1 MLLDAGEGVQTNI
14 RKYKVPMQ
22 KIDLIC
28 ISHMHGDHVLGLP
41 GLLGSMNLFGRERP
55 LCLTGPKALEPF
67 VRQALEHTKTYL
79 RFPLR
84 FTACN
89 PDHTAT
95 VEQWGDNTLT
105 SVPVKHRIE
114 AFGFK
119 LQNRPTQ
126 RNLKKEEIV
135 RNQLQRSEILKL
147 KSGLDVLRPTGEKLN
162 AADLCYALP
171 ATSTYVFSGDTA
183 PCDALRVAAANA
195 DVLYHEA
202 TFLHELHS
210 TARSTGHTTSK
221 QAADT
226 AVFTRVQTLILG
238 HLSSRYKD
246 ESVVLAEAQ
255 ETFAESHLAK
265 EGMRIRMVPGEKP
278 RIDYLE

>member
-1 MLLDAGEGVQTNI
+1 MLLDAGEGVQNNI

-22 KIDLIC
+22 KIDNVC

-55 LCLTGPKALEPF
+55 LSLAGPAALESF
-67 VRQALEHTKTYL
+67 VRQALEHTKTYV
-79 RFPLR
+79 RFPLE
-84 FTACN
+84 FISCDPTN
-89 PDHTAT
+89 PTIL
-95 VEQWGDNTLT
+95 VEWGDNTLT

-135 RNQLQRSEILKL
+135 RNKLQRSEILRL
-147 KSGLDVLRPTGEKLN
+147 KSGLDVVRPSGEKLCSS
-162 AADLCYALP
+162 DLCYALP
-171 ATSTYVFSGDTA
+171 ESSTYVFSGDTA
-183 PCDALRVAAANA
+183 PCVALRESSKNA

-202 TFLHELHS
+202 TFLHNLQS
-210 TARSTGHTTSK
+210 TARSTGHTTAK
-221 QAADT
+221 QAADIAAAT
-226 AVFTRVQTLILG
+226 NVRMLILG
-238 HLSSRYKD
+238 HLSSRYRD
-246 ESVVLAEAQ
+246 ESIVLTEAK
-255 ETFAESHLAK
+255 ETFFESHLAN
-265 EGMRIRMVPGEKP
+265 EGMRIRLVPGEMP